1 MKKFLILLLF
11 ILIIFIIV
19 WFFVYRTDNYVSHQ
33 LTIVLPDEPGLPLT
47 IEQHPI
53 VQHDYYT
60 LSYNEQYEQA
70 DWVMYRLSG
79 DSLKGDKFRRKNDF
93 RKDTLITTESAT
105 LNDYK
110 RSGYD
115 RGHLCPAA
123 DMSWSETALSETFY
137 MSNMSPQK
145 PRFNRGIWKHL
156 EAQVRKWATINNE
169 VYVITG
175 PVFQDSMNYIGNNK
189 VAVPKLFYKVNK

>member
-123 DMSWSETALSETFY
+123 DRSWSETALSETFY

-145 PRFNRGIWKHL
+145 PRFNRGIWK
-156 EAQVRKWATINNE
+156 
-169 VYVITG
+169 
-175 PVFQDSMNYIGNNK
+175 
-189 VAVPKLFYKVNK
+189 